1 MTRSLAA
8 LAGAAI
14 AVMTLVVVAS
24 VVMRYIVGAPFR
36 FTEELGGLL
45 LAAAL
50 FAALPYAIAANLN
63 IRVTLVSERLSGVAA
78 RIAWVIGQAVLV
90 AFCAVFAYE
99 AWQITD
105 LTLRLSLRSEQARL
119 PLGPWLVLMTAS
131 VAAGGAI
138 AAWQALRPPPRD
150 KPLAL

>member
-1 MTRSLAA
+1 MLAA

-14 AVMTLVVVAS
+14 AVMTLIVVAS
-24 VVMRYIVGAPFR
+24 VVMRYLVGAPFR

-45 LAAAL
+45 LAACL

-78 RIAWVIGQAVLV
+78 RVAWVVGQAILV

-99 AWQITD
+99 AWQITE
-105 LTLRLSLRSEQARL
+105 LTLRLALRSEQARL

-131 VAAGGAI
+131 AAAGGAI